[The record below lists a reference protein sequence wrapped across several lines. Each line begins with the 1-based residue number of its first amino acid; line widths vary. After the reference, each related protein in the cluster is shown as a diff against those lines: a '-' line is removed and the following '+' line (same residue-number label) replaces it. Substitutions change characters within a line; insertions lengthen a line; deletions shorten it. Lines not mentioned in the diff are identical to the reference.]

1 MSAAIQSLPAHPRTQ
16 PGSQAASQSVSAE
29 VSVVR
34 CCYFAGKLLNL
45 GTWELWTWE
54 LGNFGTLVGD
64 QESRLSGDLSP
75 LSPSESI
82 FLFFSF
88 SFFLFFSFSVSQF
101 FSFVVLRLCE
111 GCRTLSVDSSLFV
124 VRCSFILHSSATV
137 VRSFSHHHYF
147 TFQMIPLT
155 ASTHDV
161 DDLQTK

>member
-34 CCYFAGKLLNL
+34 CCSFAGKLLNL

-82 FLFFSF
+82 F
-88 SFFLFFSFSVSQF
+88 QF
-101 FSFVVLRLCE
+101 FNFSIFQFFCFEVLKSCGFAKAVARCPLTVRCS
-111 GCRTLSVDSSLFV
+111 LSLFV
-124 VRCSFILHSSATV
+124 HSSATV

-147 TFQMIPLT
+147 TFHLISLT